1 MSMPK
6 SSLILLLFLLSG
18 TTVFSQDSL
27 SVKGRYAGLNITGLL
42 SQTPILPNNGEST
55 GIYAFLFKS
64 PLKKKPGK
72 RFRLGVGGKV
82 GIGDFSNAG
91 FTVVIGVERTIME
104 AGRWQVNFGADGL
117 IFFENS
123 VVSAGVG
130 IGYGP
135 IVGISF
141 EINKRISLLTEGS
154 AFLTLSGGPNSGL
167 GVNLRPPTGLI
178 FVFKY

>member
-6 SSLILLLFLLSG
+6 SYFILLLFLLIG

-27 SVKGRYAGLNITGLL
+27 FVKGRYAGLNISGLL
-42 SQTPILPNNGEST
+42 SQTPILPNNGESA
-55 GIYAFLFKS
+55 GLYAFLFKS
-64 PLKKKPGK
+64 PLKRKPGK
-72 RFRLGVGGKV
+72 RFRFGIGGKV
-82 GIGDFSNAG
+82 GLGDFSNAG
-91 FTVVIGVERTIME
+91 FSVAIGTERTIVE

-117 IFFENS
+117 LFFENS
-123 VVSAGVG
+123 LVSAGVG

-141 EINKRISLLTEGS
+141 DINKRISLLTEGS
-154 AFLTLSGGPNSGL
+154 AFLTLSAGPSAGL